1 MADVSE
7 GKTSEPSLRSPH
19 YYPSDHTTAMA
30 VVAILIIR
38 LPCLP
43 HPRRYRRNR
52 HQHPY
57 THTQAPTSAPLH
69 CSSAV
74 PPPHPPRPC
83 HDPHPDPRPRARG
96 GRLPCRLLRPRWP
109 SGPRCSPKATGSPMH
124 DSTTAQST
132 EWAASASNQT
142 SLPERVKQ
150 LMK

>member
-57 THTQAPTSAPLH
+57 THAQAPTSAPLH

-74 PPPHPPRPC
+74 LLLILLVLVMILILILALEHVGAGFLAACCSPGGLLDPDVLQRPQAARCMTAPPLNQPSGLPLPQI
-83 HDPHPDPRPRARG
+83 
-96 GRLPCRLLRPRWP
+96 RLPCR
-109 SGPRCSPKATGSPMH
+109 KGS
-124 DSTTAQST
+124 SS
-132 EWAASASNQT
+132 
-142 SLPERVKQ
+142 
-150 LMK
+150 